1 MPSRQIVDAS
11 LREAGVE
18 INVVME
24 LRSIPAILR
33 MVATTGSLAF
43 VSQLGI
49 AQQELVKQ
57 IEVSGLTI
65 TRRLGL
71 VWRKGYALSPAA
83 SQFADRLMQN
93 D

>member
-1 MPSRQIVDAS
+1 VDAS

-24 LRSIPAILR
+24 LRSIPAIVR

-43 VSQLGI
+43 VSQLGVHG
-49 AQQELVKQ
+49 QELVRE
-57 IEVSGLTI
+57 IAVEGLTI

-71 VWRKGYALSPAA
+71 VRRRAYSLSPAGTR
-83 SQFADRLMQN
+83 FAERLAAEVSPRERV
-93 D
+93 